1 MTLKEL
7 SQLYWL
13 NKEIDQDKK
22 RLKNKG
28 KTPAEIETIIKV
40 KKERCVD
47 EQIKLEK
54 YIASIKK
61 SKIRL
66 IFTLRF
72 VEGLSWDEVAAKS
85 EMDITGKS
93 CSNVCYRYLKKIKK
107 NEENSKTRTM
117 RNFYR

>member
-1 MTLKEL
+1 MTLEEL

-13 NKEIDQDKK
+13 NREIDEDTR
-22 RLKNKG
+22 RLKSEG
-28 KTPAEIETIIKV
+28 KTSEEIETIIKA

-85 EMDITGKS
+85 KMDITGKS
-93 CSNVCYRYLKKIKK
+93 CSNVCYRYLKKINKI
-107 NEENSKTRTM
+107 
-117 RNFYR
+117 